1 MELVFIVC
9 AALGGVLFL
18 ARLVLL
24 FIGGDHHGG
33 DLGGMDVGHGGDVSD
48 SDVSFSMLSLQSMSA
63 LFLMFGLIG
72 LAVHRG
78 DGAPYLSIPA
88 GLAAGVAAV
97 WIIGKI
103 LASLMQ
109 LQSSGTLDM
118 QNALGQ
124 EGTVYLR
131 IRAEGTGKV
140 QVTVQNRFM
149 VLDAMSEDKTE
160 LATGTPIKVV
170 KVVAGNTLVVK
181 KL

>member
-1 MELVFIVC
+1 MELVYVVC

-18 ARLVLL
+18 VRLVFL
-24 FIGGDHHGG
+24 FVGGEDAGE
-33 DLGGMDVGHGGDVSD
+33 VGVDAATD

-72 LAVHRG
+72 LAVHKG
-78 DGAPYLSIPA
+78 GGAPYFSIPA
-88 GLAAGVAAV
+88 GLAAGVGAV

-109 LQSSGTLDM
+109 LQSSGTLEM

-131 IRAEGTGKV
+131 IRGEGTGKV

-149 VLDAMSEDKTE
+149 VLNAMSEDKTE